1 MLVTGADPIAREYLA
16 ARIPDYAPNPNE
28 TVILAVNRGGVS
40 GAVAYEGWTGPNIIM
55 TCAGHGNW
63 LTPGNLAG
71 FFWYPFDQLGCARV
85 TAMIHRKN
93 KASRTLVEKLGFKVE
108 GVLRKAAPTGGD
120 IIIYGLLREDC
131 RWLAASGKTQWVSY
145 GQIYP
150 QSPAAA

>member
-1 MLVTGADPIAREYLA
+1 MLVTGADGLAREYLA
-16 ARIPDYAPNPNE
+16 ARVPGYAPNANE
-28 TVILAVNRGGVS
+28 VAILAVNRGQAC

-55 TCAGHGNW
+55 TCAGEGNW

-71 FFWYPFDQLGCARV
+71 FFWYPFRQLDCQRV
-85 TAMIHRKN
+85 TALIHRKN
-93 KASRTLVEKLGFKVE
+93 KPSRTLCEKLGFKVE

-131 RWLAASGKTQWVSY
+131 RWLAATGKTQWVSY